1 MSEATRRASRTRR
14 PTPTPASW
22 PSWSDR
28 CASLKMPSLS
38 SLLGPTVLLG
48 DLQLRGGG
56 EFSPVHTKGESPRGM
71 APIPDHRASPPAA
84 TCRRDPWRPPPSLP
98 HAVGTVCSAASPLA

>member
-56 EFSPVHTKGESPRGM
+56 GVFSSAHKGGESKRDGAYSRPQ
-71 APIPDHRASPPAA
+71 SKS
-84 TCRRDPWRPPPSLP
+84 TC
-98 HAVGTVCSAASPLA
+98 GNM